1 MLFENAHGIVPHPI
15 NPPPTCLGTSY
26 VLDLTNNKRSKTNF
40 YAN

>member
-15 NPPPTCLGTSY
+15 NPPCLGTSY